1 MRTEKIPDRF
11 TPSKGIWRPVL
22 LLAVLVA
29 VLLSGACAGIP
40 EAPPPDYVP
49 APRSVFGGLA
59 LSVED
64 AEALARSLDAA
75 AKRLPAPANASQG
88 LAGVLSLRGILRDAG
103 TPDEIRAKVAEAF
116 DPWTAGTTEGQALV
130 TGYYEPVVDG
140 SLAPSERFRYPLYA
154 VPDDLVTVSLLPFG
168 LTNASRDRLV
178 GRLAGR
184 TVVPYYTRREIDSGS
199 ALAGKGLE
207 LAWLDDPAEGFFLH
221 VQGSGVVRLPDG
233 PPRRIGY
240 AGSNG
245 HPYRS
250 IGRLLADEGKIP
262 LADVTMQAIRDYLAR
277 NPDERD
283 KVLHHN
289 ESYVF
294 FRWTEGGPFG
304 SLGAKLV
311 QFASVAV
318 DPRVYPPGSILL
330 LETEI
335 PAPDGGAARPFRS
348 LVVAMDTGGAIRG
361 PGRVDL
367 FCGTGKEAGEIAGRL
382 KSRGKIYLLRPR
394 GQGPPRVESGKR
406 GDT

>member
-1 MRTEKIPDRF
+1 MRAEKIRDR
-11 TPSKGIWRPVL
+11 PARSKRIWRPVL
-22 LLAVLVA
+22 LLA

-49 APRSVFGGLA
+49 APRSVLGGLA
-59 LSVED
+59 LSAED
-64 AEALARSLDAA
+64 SEALARALDAA
-75 AKRLPAPANASQG
+75 AKRLPALPNASQG
-88 LAGVLSLRGILRDAG
+88 LAGVEAVRGILRDAG
-103 TPDEIRAKVAEAF
+103 APDEIRAKIAEAF
-116 DPWTAGTTEGQALV
+116 DPWTAGATGGEALV
-130 TGYYEPVVDG
+130 TGYYEPVVEG

-154 VPDDLVTVSLLPFG
+154 VPADLVTVPLLPFG
-168 LTNASRDRLV
+168 MANGPRDRLV

-184 TVVPYYTRREIDSGS
+184 TVVPYSTRRDIDGGS

-207 LAWLDDPAEGFFLH
+207 LAWLADPSERFFLH

-233 PPRRIGY
+233 SERRIGY

-262 LADVTMQAIRDYLAR
+262 LQDVTMQAIRDYLAR

-283 KVLHHN
+283 PILHHN

-311 QFASVAV
+311 PFASAAV
-318 DPRVYPPGSILL
+318 DPRFYPPGSILL

-335 PAPDGGAARPFRS
+335 PAPGGAMRAFRG
-348 LVVAMDTGGAIRG
+348 LVVAMDTGGAIKG

-367 FCGTGKEAGEIAGRL
+367 FCGTGKGAGEVAGRL

-394 GQGPPRVESGKR
+394 EQGPPRVAR
-406 GDT
+406 GAGP

>member
-1 MRTEKIPDRF
+1 MRAEKIPDRSLR
-11 TPSKGIWRPVL
+11 SKWIWRPVL
-22 LLAVLVA
+22 VLA

-59 LSVED
+59 LSGED
-64 AEALARSLDAA
+64 AEALARALDAA
-75 AKRLPAPANASQG
+75 AKRLPAVANASQG
-88 LAGVLSLRGILRDAG
+88 LAGALSLRGIVRDAG

-116 DPWTAGTTEGQALV
+116 DPWTAGATGGEALV
-130 TGYYEPVVDG
+130 TGYYEPVVEG

-154 VPDDLVTVSLLPFG
+154 VPDDLVTVPLLPFG

-184 TVVPYYTRREIDSGS
+184 TVVPYHTRREIDGGS
-199 ALAGKGLE
+199 ALEGKGLE
-207 LAWLDDPAEGFFLH
+207 LAWLADPADRFFLH
-221 VQGSGVVRLPDG
+221 VQGSGVIRLPDG

-262 LADVTMQAIRDYLAR
+262 LADVTMQAIRDYLAQ

-283 KVLHHN
+283 RVLHHN

-304 SLGAKLV
+304 SLGAALV
-311 QFASVAV
+311 AFASVAV
-318 DPRVYPPGSILL
+318 DPRFYPPGSILL

-335 PAPDGGAARPFRS
+335 PAPGGATRPFRS
-348 LVVAMDTGGAIRG
+348 LVVAMDTGGAIKG

-367 FCGTGKEAGEIAGRL
+367 FCGTGNEAGEIAGRL
-382 KSRGKIYLLRPR
+382 KSRGKIYLLLPKGGRPVAI
-394 GQGPPRVESGKR
+394 PMAAK
-406 GDT
+406 